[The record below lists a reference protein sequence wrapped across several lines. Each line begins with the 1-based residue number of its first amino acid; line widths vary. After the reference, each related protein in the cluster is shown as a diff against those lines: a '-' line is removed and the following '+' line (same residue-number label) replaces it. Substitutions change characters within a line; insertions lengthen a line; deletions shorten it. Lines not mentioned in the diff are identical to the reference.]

1 MNHDSSNWSPWV
13 SHTVRPQ
20 YEAPKKQITKSNRPD
35 LGSPLGPGY
44 PGASGAWSLDNTR
57 GQTEDGPPFATH

>member
-1 MNHDSSNWSPWV
+1 MIPPIGHRGF
-13 SHTVRPQ
+13 HTTVRPQ